1 MPNTRKDTQN
11 RHRSRRQA
19 TTSARERSR
28 LTRISAQMDI
38 PINYYPSATLY
49 GVYGTFVIY
58 GLIAWRKLVRAQ
70 YVRRSARPQRKSVE
84 AHPGWVVGQE

>member
-1 MPNTRKDTQN
+1 MVQLRCQRGVLPVTVAQ
-11 RHRSRRQA
+11 QA
-19 TTSARERSR
+19 LAVKW
-28 LTRISAQMDI
+28 IAHF
-38 PINYYPSATLY
+38 NYYPSATLY

>member
-1 MPNTRKDTQN
+1 MVQLRCQRGVLPVTVAQ
-11 RHRSRRQA
+11 QA
-19 TTSARERSR
+19 LAVKW
-28 LTRISAQMDI
+28 LAQ
-38 PINYYPSATLY
+38 PAGSYNWNPHFNYYPSATLY